1 MRSGSRYTLQSCAA
15 GAATG
20 GTFDARYIKLS
31 LSSGSSTATTEHVS
45 VDPREHAPCGSRG
58 PAGISDPEGVVLSAL
73 RGELYLFG
81 SNGDSPSTDAYV
93 QRVGADAWER
103 VSLAPSSAIGDVFAA
118 TYVGSEQRIYFVE
131 NGNHGLRLGRWDT
144 KSANVDWL
152 LTFLEEWRLDKFW
165 LSESLDGRL
174 AFVATAGFEDESVVA
189 LLQSRNGDNLEVD
202 QVASIAGRVF
212 GPPLADFDG
221 VSLDIASGGTF
232 DDLRQRR
239 IPYDEFCHGELCL
252 HQN

>member
-1 MRSGSRYTLQSCAA
+1 
-15 GAATG
+15 
-20 GTFDARYIKLS
+20 
-31 LSSGSSTATTEHVS
+31 
-45 VDPREHAPCGSRG
+45 
-58 PAGISDPEGVVLSAL
+58 
-73 RGELYLFG
+73 
-81 SNGDSPSTDAYV
+81 
-93 QRVGADAWER
+93 
-103 VSLAPSSAIGDVFAA
+103 LAPSSAIGDVVAA

-131 NGNHGLRLGRWDT
+131 NGNNGLRLGRWDT
-144 KSANVDWL
+144 KSVNVDWL

-189 LLQSRNGDNLEVD
+189 LLQSTNGDNLEVD
-202 QVASIAGRVF
+202 QVASIAGTVF

-239 IPYDEFCHGELCL
+239 RPYDEFCYGELCL
-252 HQN
+252 HQH